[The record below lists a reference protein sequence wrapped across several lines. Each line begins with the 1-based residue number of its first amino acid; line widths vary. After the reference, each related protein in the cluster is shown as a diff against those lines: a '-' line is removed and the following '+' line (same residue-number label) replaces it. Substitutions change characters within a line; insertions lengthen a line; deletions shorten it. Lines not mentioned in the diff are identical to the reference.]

1 MLHQDVAELQQQ
13 LLAVPHFQ
21 RIRQPEVAGAALDVQ
36 PQRAAGGRRPARLPA
51 LDGVVDAGGGEPQ
64 HRIDVHVYPARRR
77 RRARAR
83 AAPPVW
89 CGRREAR

>member
-64 HRIDVHVYPARRR
+64 HRVDVHVYPAQPPPP
-77 RRARAR
+77 RARS
-83 AAPPVW
+83 AASRGVA
-89 CGRREAR
+89 GEEAR